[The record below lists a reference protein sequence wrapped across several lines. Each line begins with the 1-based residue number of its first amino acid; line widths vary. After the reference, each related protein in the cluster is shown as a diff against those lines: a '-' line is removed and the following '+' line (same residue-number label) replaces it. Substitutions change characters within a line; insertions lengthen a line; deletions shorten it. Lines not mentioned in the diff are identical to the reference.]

1 MNSDSEIAA
10 YKRAFE
16 EAERFGRVLR
26 ESERE
31 ETAGLEELLDLEY
44 VGHDPALCALGEED
58 RAWTGVAAWS
68 WPEAATTRD
77 GEL

>member
-10 YKRAFE
+10 YRQGFE
-16 EAERFGRVLR
+16 EVERFGRVLR

-31 ETAGLEELLDLEY
+31 EAADLEELLGLEY
-44 VGHDPALCALGEED
+44 VGHDPALYALGEED
-58 RAWTGVAAWS
+58 RAGTGVAAWS
-68 WPEAATTRD
+68 RPRAATARD